1 MSEPTLASVQRVLA
15 ALAVALLAASL
26 AGLAVVSPAADENDA
41 GSTPTPTSTT
51 VPPLTPGRAR
61 VTGTL
66 TNMTAFDARGDAVTP
81 PFTITVPEAGRGGLT
96 LPGVEV
102 DGQPQTIEWS
112 GGRPLPVTGRG
123 GLNVDATTVNV
134 DANGIYWALDGAPR
148 LLDPGTYTLGST
160 VAVGSAARDRVAF
173 RAGDGDGLQTRGGA
187 TAVVTPR
194 PIRIESPRGTLE
206 LRGTLTVET
215 ATVTRPLPTLRFGP
229 GTYVVELT
237 PVPGGYTINAS
248 LDGALAG

>member
-1 MSEPTLASVQRVLA
+1 MQRVLA
-15 ALAVALLAASL
+15 AVTVALLAASL
-26 AGLAVVSPAADENDA
+26 AGLAVVTPPVDQNDA
-41 GSTPTPTSTT
+41 GSARTSTSTT
-51 VPPLTPGRAR
+51 VLPLVSGRAR
-61 VTGTL
+61 ITGTL
-66 TNMTAFDARGDAVTP
+66 TNLTAVDARGDAIAP

-96 LPGVEV
+96 LPDVEV
-102 DGQPQTIEWS
+102 DGRPQTIEWS

-123 GLNVDATTVNV
+123 GMNVDATTVNV
-134 DANGIYWALDGAPR
+134 DANGIYWALDGSPR
-148 LLDPGTYTLGST
+148 LLEPGTYTLGST

-173 RAGDGDGLQTRGGA
+173 RAGPGDGLQTSGGA

-194 PIRIESPRGTLE
+194 AIRIESPRGTLD
-206 LRGTLTVET
+206 LRGSLTVET

-237 PVPGGYTINAS
+237 PAPGGYTISAS